1 LGFLPFL
8 YLNYKYY
15 LLFCQGIFTLL
26 LVYLIWVKRILTFQ
40 FLTTFLV
47 VFAFFFYL
55 HLPLRLRLSYCQNDK
70 IESDKL
76 LKKYTTLPLAIT
88 QAKPEQG
95 LTKYL
100 NLTARYTKP
109 AKLIWL
115 AVPIKL
121 L

>member
-1 LGFLPFL
+1 
-8 YLNYKYY
+8 
-15 LLFCQGIFTLL
+15 
-26 LVYLIWVKRILTFQ
+26 
-40 FLTTFLV
+40 
-47 VFAFFFYL
+47 
-55 HLPLRLRLSYCQNDK
+55 
-70 IESDKL
+70 

-109 AKLIWL
+109 AKPEQGLTKYLNLTARYTKPAKLIWL
-115 AVPIKL
+115 AVLIKL